1 MDERIAGES
10 YLNITNSIKYTPEGG
25 NIEIR
30 LESENGLLIG
40 TLNVVP
46 TGDWDSWKTITTDVA
61 IPNTGIFDLYFVFKG
76 NKEDFVHIDYWEFT
90 H

>member
-1 MDERIAGES
+1 MDFTKEGLSKLKALISCGA
-10 YLNITNSIKYTPEGG
+10 PEGG

-76 NKEDFVHIDYWEFT
+76 NKEDFAHIDYWEFT